1 MRDVQLVSEQ
11 PFGEGGL
18 LTRLHLL
25 SNGLKVLLLRDPSAP
40 VFAYQTWFSVGSR
53 DEKKGKTGIAHL
65 FEHLMFNETQNL
77 PHGEFDR
84 RFELAGGNTN
94 AATWVDWTY
103 YQDDLPASELALA
116 VQLESERMQ
125 NLLVRERQ
133 VETERGVVISER
145 QMRVDDDVDGFMSE
159 ELFRLAYTTHPY
171 HAPTIGW
178 MEDIKNLSLDDCV
191 NFYKTY
197 YAPNNATVVVVGD
210 IDEQATL
217 ELIVQHYGGI
227 AAQDIPKSVLPVEPP
242 QTEQRLIRFRKP
254 VLTDKLLI
262 GYKAPALLD
271 PDHLRLE
278 VLAELLMGGSSSPIY
293 RDLVIEKEIFSSLGG
308 SVTPFRDPGLWEIAA
323 SLHRGHGAD
332 EGLAL
337 LDEHIARV
345 VAEGPTVE
353 QVDRARA
360 RMLTSFYMSLKT
372 AHGRASSLGESQT
385 TLGDYRELWR
395 VPQILRSIT
404 VADLHGVAQRYLSA
418 AQRSIVI
425 AEPSGEVPDEG
436 DEGDEGDEDDGAE
449 A

>member
-1 MRDVQLVSEQ
+1 MTSVKLVSEQ

-18 LTRLHLL
+18 TSRLHELP
-25 SNGLKVLLLRDPSAP
+25 NGLKVLLLRDPSAP

-53 DEKKGKTGIAHL
+53 HEREGKTGIAHL

-103 YQDDLPASELALA
+103 YQDDLPSSELELA
-116 VQLESERMQ
+116 VTLEAERMQ

-159 ELFRLAYTTHPY
+159 ELFRRAYTVHPY
-171 HAPTIGW
+171 MWPTIGW
-178 MEDIKNLSLDDCV
+178 MQDIKNLNLDDCV
-191 NFYKTY
+191 GFYRTY

-210 IDEQATL
+210 IDEQKTL
-217 ELIVQHYGGI
+217 DLIVKHYGGI
-227 AAQDIPKSVLPVEPP
+227 AAQPIPPHVQVTEPP
-242 QTEQRLIRFRKP
+242 QNEPRLARFKKP
-254 VLTDKLLI
+254 VVTDRILF
-262 GYKAPALLD
+262 GYKAPALHD

-278 VLAELLMGGSSSPIY
+278 LLSELLIGGPSSPIY
-293 RDLVIEKEIFSSLGG
+293 RDLVIEREIFSSLGG

-323 SLHRGHGAD
+323 SLHRGHSAD
-332 EGLAL
+332 EGLSQFDA
-337 LDEHIARV
+337 HIAKV
-345 VAEGPTVE
+345 VAQGPSQAE
-353 QVDRARA
+353 VDRARA
-360 RMLTSFYMSLKT
+360 RMLTSFYLSLKT
-372 AHGRASSLGESQT
+372 AHGKASSLGESQT

-395 VPQILRSIT
+395 VPDILRSIS
-404 VADLHGVAQRYLSA
+404 VADLHAVAKRYLDPAQRTV
-418 AQRSIVI
+418 VI
-425 AEPSGEVPDEG
+425 AEPSGEVSE
-436 DEGDEGDEDDGAE
+436 EDDGDEEGE

>member
-1 MRDVQLVSEQ
+1 MTDVTLVSEQ

-18 LTRLHLL
+18 VSRLYQLP
-25 SNGLKVLLLRDPSAP
+25 NGLKVLLLRDPSAP

-53 DEKKGKTGIAHL
+53 HERQGKTGIAHL

-84 RFELAGGNTN
+84 RFELAGGSTN

-116 VQLESERMQ
+116 VSLESERMQ

-159 ELFRLAYTTHPY
+159 ELFRLAFTTHPY
-171 HAPTIGW
+171 HWPTIGW
-178 MEDIKNLSLDDCV
+178 MQDIRNLNLDDCV
-191 NFYKTY
+191 SFYRTY
-197 YAPNNATVVVVGD
+197 YAPNNATVVVAGD
-210 IDEQATL
+210 IDEAQTL
-217 ELIVQHYGGI
+217 ELIGKHYGGI
-227 AAQDIPKSVLPVEPP
+227 AAQTIPAPASIVEPP
-242 QTEQRLIRFRKP
+242 QTEQRLVRFRKP
-254 VLTDKLLI
+254 VLTDKILM
-262 GYKAPALLD
+262 GYKSPAQHD
-271 PDHLRLE
+271 PDHIRLE
-278 VLAELLMGGSSSPIY
+278 LLGEILIGSASSPIY

-323 SLHRGHGAD
+323 SLHRGHNAD

-337 LDEHIARV
+337 FDQHIAHF
-345 VAEGPTVE
+345 VAHGPTLDQLE
-353 QVDRARA
+353 RARA
-360 RMLTSFYMSLKT
+360 RTLTSFYLSLKT
-372 AHGRASSLGESQT
+372 AHGKASSLGESQT

-404 VADLHGVAQRYLSA
+404 VEELHAVAQRYLRPE
-418 AQRSIVI
+418 QRTVVI
-425 AEPSGEVPDEG
+425 AEPSGEPIDEDEADG
-436 DEGDEGDEDDGAE
+436 DEESE

>member
-1 MRDVQLVSEQ
+1 MSDLTLVSEQ

-18 LTRLHLL
+18 TSRLHALP
-25 SNGLKVLLLRDPSAP
+25 NGLKVLLLRDPSAP

-53 DEKKGKTGIAHL
+53 HEREGKTGIAHL

-103 YQDDLPASELALA
+103 YQDDLPASELELA
-116 VQLESERMQ
+116 VTLESERMQ

-159 ELFRLAYTTHPY
+159 ELFRRAFTTHPY
-171 HAPTIGW
+171 HWPTIGW
-178 MEDIKNLSLDDCV
+178 MQDIKNLSLDDCV
-191 NFYKTY
+191 TFYRTY

-210 IDEQATL
+210 IDEQKTL
-217 ELIVQHYGGI
+217 DLIVKHYGGI
-227 AAQDIPKSVLPVEPP
+227 APQSIPAHTPIVEPP
-242 QTEQRLIRFRKP
+242 QNEQRLACFRKP
-254 VLTDKLLI
+254 ILTDRILM
-262 GYKAPALLD
+262 GYKAPALRD

-278 VLAELLMGGSSSPIY
+278 LLGELLMGGPSSPIY

-308 SVTPFRDPGLWEIAA
+308 SVTPFGDPGLWEIAA
-323 SLHRGHGAD
+323 SLHRGHDAD

-337 LDEHIARV
+337 FDQHIARV
-345 VAEGPTVE
+345 VSQGPL
-353 QVDRARA
+353 QDALDRARA
-360 RMLTSFYMSLKT
+360 RMLTSFYMGLKT
-372 AHGRASSLGESQT
+372 AHGKAASLGESQT
-385 TLGDYRELWR
+385 TLGDYRALWR
-395 VPQILRSIT
+395 VPQILRAIT
-404 VADLHGVAQRYLSA
+404 VDDLHEVARRYLNPAQRTV
-418 AQRSIVI
+418 VI
-425 AEPSGEVPDEG
+425 AQPSGEVG
-436 DEGDEGDEDDGAE
+436 DDEDEDTGEEGE

>member
-1 MRDVQLVSEQ
+1 MTDVTLVSEQ

-18 LTRLHLL
+18 VSRLYQLH
-25 SNGLKVLLLRDPSAP
+25 NGLKVLLLRDPSAP

-53 DEKKGKTGIAHL
+53 HEREGKTGIAHL

-116 VQLESERMQ
+116 VSLESERMQ
-125 NLLVRERQ
+125 NLLLRERQ

-159 ELFRLAYTTHPY
+159 ELFRLAFTTHPY
-171 HAPTIGW
+171 HWPTIGW
-178 MEDIKNLSLDDCV
+178 MQDIRNLSLDDCEL
-191 NFYKTY
+191 FYRTY
-197 YAPNNATVVVVGD
+197 YAPNNATVVVAGD
-210 IDEQATL
+210 IDESQTL
-217 ELIVQHYGGI
+217 ALIAKHYGGI
-227 AAQDIPKSVLPVEPP
+227 CAQTIPVAEAIVEPA
-242 QTEQRLIRFRKP
+242 QTEQRLVRFRKP
-254 VLTDKLLI
+254 VLTDKILM
-262 GYKAPALLD
+262 GYKSPAQHD

-278 VLAELLMGGSSSPIY
+278 LLGEILIGSASSPIY

-308 SVTPFRDPGLWEIAA
+308 SVTPFRDPGLWEISA
-323 SLHRGHGAD
+323 SLHRGHSAD

-337 LDEHIARV
+337 FDQHIAHF
-345 VAEGPTVE
+345 VAHGPTAE
-353 QVDRARA
+353 QLERARA
-360 RMLTSFYMSLKT
+360 RMLTSFYLSLKT
-372 AHGRASSLGESQT
+372 AHGKASSLGESQT

-395 VPQILRSIT
+395 VPQILRAIT
-404 VADLHGVAQRYLSA
+404 VADLHAVAQRYLRPE
-418 AQRSIVI
+418 QRTIVI
-425 AEPSGEVPDEG
+425 AEPSGELSDEG
-436 DEGDEGDEDDGAE
+436 DGEGDEDEAE

>member
-1 MRDVQLVSEQ
+1 MSDVKLVSEQ

-18 LTRLHLL
+18 LSRLHVLG
-25 SNGLKVLLLRDPSAP
+25 NGLKVLLLRDPSAP

-53 DEKKGKTGIAHL
+53 HEKEGKTGIAHL

-103 YQDDLPASELALA
+103 YQDDLPASELELA
-116 VQLESERMQ
+116 VSLESERMQ

-159 ELFRLAYTTHPY
+159 ELFRLAFTQHPY
-171 HAPTIGW
+171 HWPTIGW
-178 MEDIKNLSLDDCV
+178 MQDIKNLSLDDCV
-191 NFYKTY
+191 NFYRTY

-210 IDEQATL
+210 IDEQQTL
-217 ELIVQHYGGI
+217 DLIVRHYGSI
-227 AAQDIPKSVLPVEPP
+227 AAQTIPVESKIVEPV
-242 QTEQRLIRFRKP
+242 QRGERCVRFRKP
-254 VLTDKLLI
+254 VLTDKILM

-278 VLAELLMGGSSSPIY
+278 LLGELLIGGASSPIY
-293 RDLVIEKEIFSSLGG
+293 RDLVIEKEIFSSIGG
-308 SVTPFRDPGLWEIAA
+308 SVTPFGDPGLWEISA
-323 SLHRGHGAD
+323 SLHRGHTAD
-332 EGLAL
+332 EGLAMF
-337 LDEHIARV
+337 DQHIEQVIAT
-345 VAEGPTVE
+345 GPTLE
-353 QVDRARA
+353 QVERARA

-372 AHGRASSLGESQT
+372 AHGKASSLGESQT

-395 VPQILRSIT
+395 VPQILRAIT
-404 VADLHGVAQRYLSA
+404 VADLNGVAQRYLSKE
-418 AQRSIVI
+418 RRTVVI
-425 AEPSGEVPDEG
+425 AEPSGEAVEG
-436 DEGDEGDEDDGAE
+436 DESDDDAEGAE

>member
-1 MRDVQLVSEQ
+1 MTDVTLVSEQ

-18 LTRLHLL
+18 VSRLYQLK
-25 SNGLKVLLLRDPSAP
+25 NGLRVLLLRDPSAP

-53 DEKKGKTGIAHL
+53 HEREGKTGIAHL

-116 VQLESERMQ
+116 VSLESERMQ
-125 NLLVRERQ
+125 NLLLRERQ

-159 ELFRLAYTTHPY
+159 ELFRLAFTTHPY
-171 HAPTIGW
+171 HWPTIGW
-178 MEDIKNLSLDDCV
+178 MQDIRNLSLDDCER
-191 NFYKTY
+191 FYRTY
-197 YAPNNATVVVVGD
+197 YAPNNATVVVAGD
-210 IDEQATL
+210 IDESQTL
-217 ELIVQHYGGI
+217 ALIVKHYGSIG
-227 AAQDIPKSVLPVEPP
+227 AQTIPVTEVIVEPV
-242 QTEQRLIRFRKP
+242 QTEQRVVRFRKP
-254 VLTDKLLI
+254 VLTDKILM
-262 GYKAPALLD
+262 GYKSPAQHD
-271 PDHLRLE
+271 PDHLRM
-278 VLAELLMGGSSSPIY
+278 ELLGEILIGSASSPIY

-308 SVTPFRDPGLWEIAA
+308 SVTPFRDPGLWEISA

-337 LDEHIARV
+337 FDQHIAHF
-345 VAEGPTVE
+345 VAHGPTAE
-353 QVDRARA
+353 QLDRARA
-360 RMLTSFYMSLKT
+360 RMLTSFYLSLKT
-372 AHGRASSLGESQT
+372 AHGKASSLGESQT

-404 VADLHGVAQRYLSA
+404 VADLHAVAQRYL
-418 AQRSIVI
+418 RPELRTVVI
-425 AEPSGEVPDEG
+425 AEPSGEASDEDEAEG
-436 DEGDEGDEDDGAE
+436 DDDGAE